1 MQFADYLVIGAEV
14 FLILVAIVG
23 YIFEKHVIRAENVLF
38 LRAKRTIMRFK
49 RSILRFYHK
58 ICFLI
63 TEKLRNSE
71 KFMSW
76 LNDEK
81 PSISQELEADYICK
95 VRIIKGW
102 QNVPSDYVQK
112 GLQNIK

>member
-14 FLILVAIVG
+14 FLMLLIIIGFV
-23 YIFEKHVIRAENVLF
+23 FEKHVIREENVLF
-38 LRAKRTIMRFK
+38 LRTKRTIVRFK

-58 ICFLI
+58 ICFSI
-63 TEKLRNSE
+63 AEKLRNSE

-81 PSISQELEADYICK
+81 PTVSQELEADYICK

>member
-1 MQFADYLVIGAEV
+1 MQFADYLVIGAEI
-14 FLILVAIVG
+14 FLALVVIIG
-23 YIFEKHVIRAENVLF
+23 CIFEKHVIREEIVLF

-58 ICFLI
+58 ICFSI
-63 TEKLRNSE
+63 AEKLRNSE
-71 KFMSW
+71 KFMNW
-76 LNDEK
+76 LYDEK